1 MVKWFSRVLLA
12 LMLITA
18 IVLSIVFN
26 QVKQSFSVPTEFQQQ
41 FVTIDKGASFQKI
54 IHQLMQ
60 QQLIPNDQ
68 LLQWHLRIQAR
79 LQPDFA
85 RLKQGTYLFDGQYS
99 AQQVLAK
106 LRNGEQ
112 HLFSITFAEGSTLA
126 QIQAVLKNHPQIQQ
140 TDYRTWL
147 FEQIKPY
154 LHAEGLLFPDTYLF
168 AANTKDKTIITQA
181 LNKMAQLRDNEF
193 AQIAE
198 PKLNWYQTLILASI
212 IEKETPIEAEMPT
225 VASVFY
231 NRLAKNMR
239 LQTDPTVI
247 YGLGADYQGDIT
259 RAHLKQATPYNTY
272 VIKGLPPTPI
282 AMPGLAAI
290 KAALA
295 PADTDY
301 FYFVASGD
309 GGHVFSKT
317 LRQHN
322 LAVAQYLK
330 KLKAEANN

>member
-1 MVKWFSRVLLA
+1 MLKWLSRLL
-12 LMLITA
+12 L
-18 IVLSIVFN
+18 VLSLIATIGATLVYQQIQQALAVPM
-26 QVKQSFSVPTEFQQQ
+26 QVNSKL
-41 FVTIDKGASFQKI
+41 VTVSKGSSLQTVVQ
-54 IHQLMQ
+54 QLMQ
-60 QQLIPNDQ
+60 QNILSNSQ
-68 LLQWHLRIQAR
+68 LLPWYFRLKAR
-79 LQPDFA
+79 LQPSYA
-85 RLKQGTYLFDGQYS
+85 QVKQGTYLFAGQYT
-99 AQQVLAK
+99 AEQVLEK
-106 LRNGEQ
+106 IRKGDQ
-112 HLFSITFAEGSTLA
+112 HLFSITFAEGSTFV
-126 QIQAVLKNHPQIQQ
+126 QIQTLLKNHPQVQQ
-140 TDYRTWL
+140 TDYQVWL
-147 FEQIKPY
+147 VEQIKP
-154 LHAEGLLFPDTYLF
+154 HQNAEGLLFPDTYLF
-168 AANTKDKTIITQA
+168 AANTPDKTILAQA
-181 LNKMAQLRDNEF
+181 LNKMAQLRDSEF
-193 AQIAE
+193 APSAE
-198 PKLNWYQTLILASI
+198 PKLSWYQTLILASI

-231 NRLAKNMR
+231 NRLAKKMR

-247 YGLGADYQGDIT
+247 YGLGDAYKGDIT

-290 KAALA
+290 RAAIS
-295 PADTDY
+295 PAQTDY

>member
-12 LMLITA
+12 LVLI
-18 IVLSIVFN
+18 ISIACSIAYN
-26 QVKQSFSVPTEFQQQ
+26 QVKQDFSAPIELQQQ
-41 FVTIDKGASFQKI
+41 LITINQGASFQKI
-54 IHQLMQ
+54 IQQLMQ
-60 QQLIPNDQ
+60 QQLLPNSQ
-68 LLQWHLRIQAR
+68 LLHWYLRIQAR

-85 RLKQGTYLFDGQYS
+85 QLKQGTYLFDGQYS

-106 LRNGEQ
+106 IRNGEQ
-112 HLFSITFAEGSTLA
+112 HLFSITFAEGSTFA
-126 QIQAVLKNHPQIQQ
+126 QIQAVLQNHPQVQQ
-140 TDYRTWL
+140 TDYQTWL
-147 FEQIKPY
+147 AEQIKPH

-168 AANTKDKTIITQA
+168 AANTKDKTILAQA
-181 LNKMAQLRDNEF
+181 LNKMAQLRDSEF
-193 AQIAE
+193 APLAE
-198 PKLNWYQTLILASI
+198 PKLSWYQTLILASI

-231 NRLAKNMR
+231 NRLAKKMR

-247 YGLGADYQGDIT
+247 YGLGAEYQGDIT

-282 AMPGLAAI
+282 SMPGLAAI